1 MEMAKKLAEEN
12 EAIGGDIEENGLVD
26 TDAKYEYVKMDIPEW
41 FCSAICGGLN
51 MDEIQDGSADIENPA
66 DFDEAAVNMFDTE
79 EE

>member
-1 MEMAKKLAEEN
+1 
-12 EAIGGDIEENGLVD
+12 
-26 TDAKYEYVKMDIPEW
+26 MDIPEW

-66 DFDEAAVNMFDTE
+66 DFDEAAINMFDTE